1 MQMMLRKRTGPAL
14 VALLLALAG
23 GVALLHSELAEAQ
36 GATTAV
42 QVAKAQQPASGI
54 KAMKPVL
61 GAACKA
67 CPWGAMAEIVK
78 QAMQPY
84 GYEVQICYNCSLPE
98 APRIVS
104 GAKMPP
110 AWQPSN
116 NPYYPA
122 YLMPKPPEGPVDFG
136 TAAALRVWQAYQ
148 GTHDYAGEGPRTNL
162 RLLAYVQNPNYLV
175 VAVKADSGITDL
187 SQIKQKRLPIR
198 ILAQGTAEATGVL
211 AYYGL
216 SDESANAAGVH
227 IGRPNIAED
236 RKDFDV
242 LIHNAGMGNAPEYN
256 IWLEM
261 SQKYDLRY
269 LELPADLLD
278 KLAKDNEIDRGT
290 VPLWLFRGVDR
301 PIATVV
307 QTGNVIYGR
316 ADAPDDFAYAVAK
329 ALDEQQQLLQWSHL
343 AFYYDVHQV
352 WKDRGLPLHPGA
364 ARYYRERG
372 YMK

>member
-1 MQMMLRKRTGPAL
+1 MMFRKRIVPSL
-14 VALLLALAG
+14 LALLLSLA
-23 GVALLHSELAEAQ
+23 AIAFLDSRATQAQ
-36 GATTAV
+36 ESAI
-42 QVAKAQQPASGI
+42 GI

-78 QAMQPY
+78 KAMQPY
-84 GYEVQICYNCSLPE
+84 GYDVHICYNCSLPE

-110 AWQPSN
+110 PWRPSN
-116 NPYYPA
+116 NPYFPD
-122 YLMPKPPEGPVDFG
+122 YLSPKPPDGPVDFG

-148 GTHDYAGEGPRTNL
+148 GTHDYAKEAPHTNL
-162 RLLAYVQNPNYLV
+162 RLFAYVQNPNYLV
-175 VAVKADSGITDL
+175 VAVKASSGITDL
-187 SQIKQKRLPIR
+187 SQIKQKRLPVR
-198 ILAQGTAEATGVL
+198 LLAQGTVEAKSVL

-216 SDESANAAGVH
+216 TEEWIKAAGGH
-227 IGRPNIAED
+227 IGRPNDPED

-242 LIHNAGMGNAPEYN
+242 IIHNAGMGNAPEYN
-256 IWLEM
+256 IWHEV
-261 SQKYDLRY
+261 SQKHDLRY
-269 LELPADLLD
+269 LELPTDLLD
-278 KLAKDNEIDRGT
+278 NMVRDYGIDRGT
-290 VPLWLFRGVDR
+290 IPLWLFRGVDR

-329 ALDEQQQLLQWSHL
+329 ALDEQQQLFQWSHL

-364 ARYYRERG
+364 ERYYRERG
-372 YMK
+372 YLK

>member
-1 MQMMLRKRTGPAL
+1 MMLRKRIGPAL
-14 VALLLALAG
+14 VALLSVAG
-23 GVALLHSELAEAQ
+23 GVELLDSQ
-36 GATTAV
+36 ATKGQEPATGIKATK
-42 QVAKAQQPASGI
+42 AKEPATGI
-54 KAMKPVL
+54 KAMKPIL

-78 QAMQPY
+78 KAMQPY
-84 GYEVQICYNCSLPE
+84 GYDVRICYNCSNPE

-110 AWQPSN
+110 AWQPSS
-116 NPYYPA
+116 NPNFPD
-122 YLMPKPPEGPVDFG
+122 YLSPQPPQGSVDFG

-162 RLLAYVQNPNYLV
+162 RLFAHIQNPNYLV

-187 SQIKQKRLPIR
+187 SQIRQKRWPVR
-198 ILAQGTAEATGVL
+198 ILTQNTAEAKAVL

-216 SDESANAAGVH
+216 SEESIKAAGGHV
-227 IGRPNIAED
+227 GRGIVLED

-242 LIHNAGMGNAPEYN
+242 IIHNAGMGNAPEYN
-256 IWLEM
+256 VWQEV
-261 SQKYDLRY
+261 SQKYALRY

-278 KLAKDNEIDRGT
+278 KLAGDNEIDRGT
-290 VPLWLFRGVDR
+290 IPLWLFRGVDR
-301 PIATVV
+301 PIPTVV
-307 QTGNVIYGR
+307 QTGNAIYGR

-329 ALDEQQQLLQWSHL
+329 ALDEQQDLLQWSHL
-343 AFYYDVHQV
+343 NFYYDVHKV
-352 WKDRGLPLHPGA
+352 WKVRGLPLHPGA